1 MRILKFI
8 DKFLNFIVIVFFIV
22 VIAFSGYALY
32 DVGEVYNGA
41 KLSDDILKYKPEN
54 YVDEEVEKFSLAD
67 LQNNVNE
74 DICGW
79 LRIDNTN
86 IDYPVLFPHTSF
98 EYLDKDYK
106 KNYSPGRKYFYRLE

>member
-8 DKFLNFIVIVFFIV
+8 DKLLNFIVIVFLTII
-22 VIAFSGYALY
+22 IAFSGYALY
-32 DVGEVYNGA
+32 DVGEVYNDA
-41 KLSDDILKYKPEN
+41 KLSKDILKYKPED
-54 YVDEEVEKFSLAD
+54 YIDEEVEKFSLAD

-79 LRIDNTN
+79 LRIDDTN
-86 IDYPVLFPHTSF
+86 IDYPVLCPHTSL

-106 KNYSPGRKYFYRLE
+106 KDYSVGRKYFHRL